1 MSDLR
6 NRIYI
11 GKLHYDVREKDIE
24 RFFKDFGKI
33 NDINMKNGYAFVVSY
48 IGGGGGGG
56 GGVSRPSMSACLI
69 ESKKDRT
76 GQDICGHRRTYT
88 DLDGHW
94 RTYTDIGGH

>member
-56 GGVSRPSMSACLI
+56 GVSRPSMSACLI

-76 GQDICGHRRTYT
+76 GQDIGGHRRTYV
-88 DLDGHW
+88 DIYGLR
-94 RTYTDIGGH
+94 RT

>member
-48 IGGGGGGG
+48 I
-56 GGVSRPSMSACLI
+56 I
-69 ESKKDRT
+69 EHFHFYFDTFR
-76 GQDICGHRRTYT
+76 GH
-88 DLDGHW
+88 
-94 RTYTDIGGH
+94 

>member
-33 NDINMKNGYAFVVSY
+33 NDINMKNGYAFVVRLFCWPGLY
-48 IGGGGGGG
+48 NLLDQFEIEY
-56 GGVSRPSMSACLI
+56 LI
-69 ESKKDRT
+69 FIAINKLMVLKD
-76 GQDICGHRRTYT
+76 
-88 DLDGHW
+88 
-94 RTYTDIGGH
+94 

>member
-33 NDINMKNGYAFVVSY
+33 NDINMKNGYAFVV
-48 IGGGGGGG
+48 
-56 GGVSRPSMSACLI
+56 RLFCFL
-69 ESKKDRT
+69 
-76 GQDICGHRRTYT
+76 CFNN
-88 DLDGHW
+88 L
-94 RTYTDIGGH
+94 